1 MHGSLLRRVLLH
13 YVFKFCFCYF
23 SDFYLSGE
31 KKKTFVGF
39 HFQFFI
45 VLFFIFIPLIFIIN
59 SETDF

>member
-31 KKKTFVGF
+31 KKKLFLVSIF
-39 HFQFFI
+39 NFSLFS
-45 VLFFIFIPLIFIIN
+45 FFIFIPLIFIIN